1 MPSPSIAI
9 SVSTSGSL
17 IAGSEFNLTC
27 VVYELFTGLTGS
39 PVATWTADSNAL
51 LPGTV
56 YTSST
61 DDMTTVVLRINP
73 IRSSYPT
80 SYTCSGSLFSPAEN
94 RTRIVEDVVM
104 ITIQSKIILY
114 VPNVGMY

>member
-1 MPSPSIAI
+1 MPSPSIAMNI
-9 SVSTSGSL
+9 STSGSL

-27 VVYELFTGLTGS
+27 VVSELFSGLTGI
-39 PVATWTADSNAL
+39 PMATWSNA
-51 LPGTV
+51 PPRGTV
-56 YTSST
+56 FTSST

-73 IRSSYPT
+73 LRSSDPT

-94 RTRIVEDVVM
+94 RTQIVEDVVM
-104 ITIQSKIILY
+104 ITIQSKIKY

>member
-1 MPSPSIAI
+1 MNF
-9 SVSTSGSL
+9 STSGSL

-39 PVATWTADSNAL
+39 PVATWTAANNAP

-56 YTSST
+56 FTSST
-61 DDMTTVVLRINP
+61 DDMSTVVLHINP
-73 IRSSYPT
+73 LRSSDPT
-80 SYTCSGSLFSPAEN
+80 SYTCSGSLYSPAEN
-94 RTRIVEDVVM
+94 RTRRVEDVVM
-104 ITIQSKIILY
+104 TTIQSKIKY